1 MMRLKFYLIFLIV
14 AVPLLCRAQ
23 YKLASDPAQFV
34 VDVSTMLN
42 TTNNQGVMIV
52 ASNFNSSWAG
62 FSDDQKKKII
72 ETCQKML
79 KSKKLRTNPNFSDFF
94 ATLVASKNANLSG
107 SNLDTLLAITQY
119 AVEKYDGQKLNTY
132 FSTIRLVVEKGM
144 VYSSGY
150 NRLYFKGGSYNFR
163 LVKAKEEASVI
174 DQYDQLLAKEEQ
186 QDQAQTQT
194 TDDGWG
200 NAKDM
205 DKKKKEFFSDWDN
218 PEAEEN
224 SWGTLDESQAK
235 PEDQNIYNIGY
246 VPTPQPPID
255 GAVIEFKDVDFI
267 FVTASDSTALK
278 GTSGS
283 LMLKNNLFVGNGGK
297 FDWTMAGFGPDE
309 ITAELKEYNF
319 PVKST
324 KLVCESAVLTYP
336 AKTDNKVEGI
346 FEFNSK
352 KHKTF
357 EDNQYPRFKSYG
369 SNIEI
374 KGLGENIKY
383 KGGLSLAGRKMYS
396 SSIDEGTASIEI
408 LHEGKTRIRSVS
420 PRFTMTDSTITS
432 DVSSIVLYQTETDSI
447 FHPGGSLK
455 YNKNSATVRITK
467 PNGYR
472 HSPFL
477 DSYHK
482 IEIVADALSWN
493 LAGSQIDFN
502 ITNGRDQ
509 IPALFESEEYFSGDK
524 YSGMQ
529 GMYKFH
535 PLQMIVAHADKT
547 KSDVMFAEDVAKAY
561 KLEPLTV
568 RGAMVQLMKTGFIDY
583 NVKAGEIKLRRKARH
598 YVLSR
603 RDKKDYD
610 NITFVSISPGGAN
623 ATLDLNSNELLVR
636 GVDKIYISD
645 SLNVNFVPDKRELK
659 ILKNRDFSFH
669 GKINTQNFQF
679 IGNDFNF
686 VYDSFLVHLKTIDQI
701 RLAVESKEKTEKG
714 KARVLGNELRY
725 SSGTLYINKPDNKSG
740 RKRIP
745 AYPIF
750 DATSGATVFF
760 DKPTIA
766 NGAYDT
772 TIKFKI
778 PPFKID
784 SLSSDDPQAIGFDGS
799 FETGGIFPEF
809 NEKLIVMPDYSL
821 GFVHDAPKNGY
832 QLYNGTGTYYN
843 RISLDNKGIRGDG
856 DITYLNAV
864 LKSKDFAFFKDSV
877 LTEGTSVVN
886 KEGGC
891 AQASSQDVLYPDMM
905 VNDYRLKWL
914 PKADSMFISNAKDP
928 IKFYKGTGDMHGTAI
943 LTKNGMFG
951 KGVLITRGS
960 ESESPK
966 FHFEQTKFAAR
977 ETLFKVKSDNP
988 DKPALKCEQVK
999 LNFDLDQSIAQ
1010 FSPEQQGFASNEF
1023 PYAQYKT
1030 SLDEGTWDLKKKKI
1044 FMKMPEDG
1052 NINKSYFYSTRA
1064 DQDSLVFNAT
1074 DAVYDMEK
1082 LTLNVFGIPYIKV
1095 ADGLVYP
1102 DSSKVIVEE
1111 NAVMRTLKNARI
1123 VLDSV
1128 TKYHHLY
1135 DGIIDIE
1142 GRKKFAG
1149 EATYQYV
1156 NLGADTLSFKFQ
1168 DFRLVESEKKKE
1180 GAHTVAMGAIREEDS
1195 LEVAPKILYKG
1206 KVTLFAEKKFLAFDG
1221 FLKLDLKGALSYSQ
1235 WLKYNNDG
1243 SNGDVVINVDNAVA
1257 GNGTPLTTGMYFDTR
1272 SNEMYTTFISQKRNQ
1287 LDHDIFSTKGVLEYI
1302 AQKGLFRVGV
1312 PDRLAGKTK
1321 QGSIFSYDD
1330 ANSTSEFSG
1339 KFNILKENK
1348 NITLDA
1354 AGFGK
1359 SDLTNFKYEF
1369 NTILSFNFKVN
1380 SSVLAAVG
1388 KNLKTMASAFPLDT
1402 SETSEK
1408 IFARDTVLVYK
1419 LAELIGN
1426 AGAEKFK
1433 SQKSLGY
1440 APLPMID
1447 SDFGKNVV
1455 FSDVNLKWSAEYKA
1469 FYSVGTIYV
1478 SNILK
1483 DDINKAMPGHIEIKK
1498 TPKGDVINIYLEASP
1513 HSWYYITYDD
1523 NRFAVTSSNDEVNSI
1538 LAGKS
1543 KGELPDRSKF
1553 YYVKAENGEKT
1564 RFVTMFKERYLG
1576 VQEDLDEDIPESQ
1589 EYEEEGGAEE
1599 ELQEEAPADE
1609 IPGVGEEV
1617 EEETPAKKTS
1627 KPAKKGKEDT
1637 RNYDKYKLPDQN
1649 LDQGGEDPAGG
1660 SKPDPSMEDR
1670 KKQQQDQQ
1678 KMKNLFGN

>member
-1 MMRLKFYLIFLIV
+1 MMRLKYYLIFLIV
-14 AVPLLCRAQ
+14 ALPLISRAQ
-23 YKLASDPAQFV
+23 YKLASDPAQFI
-34 VDVSTMLN
+34 VDVNTMLN
-42 TTNNQGVMIV
+42 ATNNQGAMLV
-52 ASNFNSSWAG
+52 ASNFNSAWSG
-62 FSDDQKKKII
+62 FSDDQKKRII

-79 KSKKLRTNPNFSDFF
+79 KSKKLRANPNFSDFF
-94 ATLVASKNANLSG
+94 ATLVASQNENLSS
-107 SNLDTLLAITQY
+107 SNFDTLLFITQH
-119 AVEKYDGQKLNTY
+119 AVEKYDGQKLNTF

-163 LVKAKEEASVI
+163 MVEAKEEPSVI
-174 DQYDQLLAKEEQ
+174 DQYDQYLDKENQ
-186 QDQAQTQT
+186 QDQ

-200 NAKDM
+200 SAKEM
-205 DKKKKEFFSDWDN
+205 DKRKNDFFSDWDN
-218 PEAEEN
+218 PESEEN
-224 SWGTLDESQAK
+224 NWSTLDDQSTQQ
-235 PEDQNIYNIGY
+235 DQNIYNIGY
-246 VPTPQPPID
+246 VPAPQPPID

-297 FDWTMAGFGPDE
+297 FDWTMAGFAPDE
-309 ITAELKEYNF
+309 ITVELKEFNF

-324 KLVCESAVLTYP
+324 KLVCENAILTYP
-336 AKTDNKVEGI
+336 AKTDAKVEGI

-352 KHKTF
+352 KHKSF

-369 SNIEI
+369 SNIDI
-374 KGLGENIKY
+374 KGLGENIRY
-383 KGGLSLAGRKMYS
+383 HGGLSLAGRKMYS

-408 LHEGKTRIRSVS
+408 LHEGKTKIRSVS

-455 YNKNSATVRITK
+455 YNKNNSTVRITK
-467 PNGYR
+467 PSGYR

-482 IEIVADALSWN
+482 IEIVADALSWD
-493 LAGSQIDFN
+493 LTGSKIDFN

-509 IPALFESEEYFSGDK
+509 IPALFESEEYFNGDK

-535 PLQMIVAHADKT
+535 PLQLIVTHADRT
-547 KSDVMFAEDVAKAY
+547 QSETMFADEVAKTY
-561 KLEPLTV
+561 KIEPLTV

-583 NVKAGEIKLRRKARH
+583 NVKSGEIKLRRKARH

-623 ATLDLNSNELLVR
+623 ATLDLSTNELLVR

-740 RKRIP
+740 RVRMP

-784 SLSSDDPQAIGFDGS
+784 SLSSDDPQAIGFDGT

-809 NEKLIVMPDYSL
+809 QEKLVVMPDYSL
-821 GFVHDAPKNGY
+821 GFVHDVPKNGY
-832 QLYNGTGTYYN
+832 PLYNGTGTYYN

-856 DITYLNAV
+856 DITYLNAI

-886 KEGGC
+886 KEGTC
-891 AQASSQDVLYPDMM
+891 PDAASPDVLYPDMT

-914 PKADSMFISNAKDP
+914 PHVDSMYISNAREP
-928 IKFYKGTGDMHGTAI
+928 ISFYKNTGEMHGTAI

-951 KGVLITRGS
+951 KGVLFTRGS
-960 ESESPK
+960 ESESPR

-999 LNFDLDQSIAQ
+999 LNFDLEESIAQ
-1010 FSPEQQGFASNEF
+1010 FSPEQQGYASNEF

-1052 NINKSYFYSTRA
+1052 NIEKSYFYSTRP

-1074 DAVYDMEK
+1074 NAVYDMEK
-1082 LTLNVFGIPYIKV
+1082 LTLNVYGIPYIKV

-1102 DSSKVIVEE
+1102 DSNKVIVEE

-1128 TKYHHLY
+1128 TKYHNLY
-1135 DGIIDIE
+1135 DGIIDIL

-1168 DFRLVESEKKKE
+1168 DFRLVESEKKRE

-1243 SNGDVVINVDNAVA
+1243 SKADVVINVDNAVA
-1257 GNGTPLTTGMYFDTR
+1257 GNGTPLTTGMYFDSR
-1272 SNEMYTTFISQKRNQ
+1272 SNEIYTTFISQKRNQ
-1287 LDHDIFSTKGVLEYI
+1287 QDHDIFSTKGVLEYI
-1302 AQKGLFRVGV
+1302 ADKGLFRVGV
-1312 PDRLAGKTK
+1312 PDRLSGNTK
-1321 QGSIFSYDD
+1321 QGSIFAYDD
-1330 ANSTSEFSG
+1330 ANSTTEFSG
-1339 KFNILKENK
+1339 RFKLLKEHK
-1348 NITLDA
+1348 NVLLDA
-1354 AGFGK
+1354 AGLGK
-1359 SDLTNFKYEF
+1359 SDLADNKYEF

-1380 SSVLAAVG
+1380 SSVLSAVG
-1388 KNLKTMASAFPLDT
+1388 KNMKTMAAAFPLDT
-1402 SETSEK
+1402 SETAEK
-1408 IFARDTVLVYK
+1408 IFARDTILVYK

-1433 SQKSLGY
+1433 TQKSLGY
-1440 APLPMID
+1440 APLTMID
-1447 SDFGKNVV
+1447 KDFGKNIV
-1455 FSDVNLKWSAEYKA
+1455 FSDVMLRWSPEYKS

-1483 DDINKAMPGHIEIKK
+1483 EDVNKAMPGYIEIRK

-1513 HSWYYITYDD
+1513 YSWYYMSYDD
-1523 NRFAVTSSNDEVNSI
+1523 NRFAITTSSDEVNSI

-1553 YYVKAENGEKT
+1553 YYVKAEPVEKT
-1564 RFVTMFKERYLG
+1564 RFVNMFKERYLG
-1576 VQEDLDEDIPESQ
+1576 VEDDDEAIPESLDYERDDLDDQ
-1589 EYEEEGGAEE
+1589 EPEALEEE
-1599 ELQEEAPADE
+1599 DNSFDV
-1609 IPGVGEEV
+1609 PGVGEDED
-1617 EEETPAKKTS
+1617 EETPAR
-1627 KPAKKGKEDT
+1627 KPQKPEKKGKEDP

-1649 LDQGGEDPAGG
+1649 LDQEQGKPAGG
-1660 SKPDPSMEDR
+1660 KSDPTLEDR
-1670 KKQQQDQQ
+1670 KRQQQDQQ
-1678 KMKNLFGN
+1678 KMKNLFSN